1 MSKVKPVCSGDVVS
15 VDHAETLLDHKRAAQ
30 CAGLLCSGHL
40 PTSLRFRSRRAAPR
54 LWEEPRLPSSGC
66 GRVHPL
72 PVVLVP
78 VCPTSTLTAAL
89 LYYSVLVT
97 TPYCLELLT
106 TRTCCQSE
114 GTDPLC
120 PNVQLPGGPGRV
132 IAGSKTPL
140 PRVPA
145 PAAGLSS
152 GRSTARHQTCRLTLC
167 LPGFCELWAPRMLA
181 EYHSFLSR
189 AIIQHAPVQNRRP
202 SLS

>member
-1 MSKVKPVCSGDVVS
+1 MRGAALFGTPPDVSPLPEPASRSETVGGASFAEQWLWPSSSFTGSTCTCVS
-15 VDHAETLLDHKRAAQ
+15 YQYSHCCTAV
-30 CAGLLCSGHL
+30 LLCTG
-40 PTSLRFRSRRAAPR
+40 
-54 LWEEPRLPSSGC
+54 
-66 GRVHPL
+66 
-72 PVVLVP
+72 
-78 VCPTSTLTAAL
+78 
-89 LYYSVLVT
+89 YYSILPRT
-97 TPYCLELLT
+97 SY

-189 AIIQHAPVQNRRP
+189 AGGTICIPA
-202 SLS
+202 SS